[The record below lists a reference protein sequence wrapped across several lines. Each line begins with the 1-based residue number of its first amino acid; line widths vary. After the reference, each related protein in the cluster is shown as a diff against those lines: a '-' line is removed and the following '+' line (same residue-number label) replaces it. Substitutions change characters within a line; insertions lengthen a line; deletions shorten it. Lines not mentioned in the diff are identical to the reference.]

1 LPHGESASLSNLQQK
16 YGSLKVNFRLKL
28 DPKIIEKFPNYTALI
43 IYARNLNNT
52 ASEEAST
59 EILRAAERQQREAF
73 GEEKPVSH
81 PHIAAWRE
89 AYKEFGLKPS
99 KYPCSV
105 EALLSRTLKGQ
116 DLPTINKIVDLYNA
130 VSIKYVLPVGGEDWS
145 TITSDLTLT
154 FATGNEPFGIFQE
167 GQEVTTYP
175 EVGEVIWADNSGVTC
190 RGWNWRQ
197 CVRTRL
203 TESSRNAY
211 FVLDR
216 LAPYP
221 LKTLQAAGQE
231 LIGHLQTISPNSIIE
246 QEILGNAEGT

>member
-1 LPHGESASLSNLQQK
+1 
-16 YGSLKVNFRLKL
+16 VDFRLKI
-28 DPKIIEKFPNYTALI
+28 DPKIIERFPNYTALI
-43 IYARNLNNT
+43 IYAHELENT
-52 ASEEAST
+52 VSEEAST
-59 EILRAAERQQREAF
+59 LILRAAEQQQRSAF
-73 GEEKPVSH
+73 GEEKPTTH
-81 PHIAAWRE
+81 HHIAAWRE

-116 DLPTINKIVDLYNA
+116 DLPNINKIVDLYNS

-154 FATGNEPFGIFQE
+154 FATGSEPFGIFQE

-175 EVGEVIWADNSGVTC
+175 EIGEVIWVDASGVTC

-203 TESSRNAY
+203 TENCRNVY

-216 LAPYP
+216 LAPFP
-221 LKTLQAAGQE
+221 LETLREAGQE
-231 LIGHLQTISPNSIIE
+231 LIGYLRKISPNSVIE
-246 QEILGNAEGT
+246 QEILGNTE

>member
-1 LPHGESASLSNLQQK
+1 MDFQ
-16 YGSLKVNFRLKL
+16 LKL
-28 DPKIIEKFPNYTALI
+28 DPKIEENFPHYTAMI
-43 IYARNLNNT
+43 IYARDLDNT
-52 ASEEAST
+52 PSEEAST
-59 EILRAAERQQREAF
+59 EILRAAERQQRAAF
-73 GEEKPVSH
+73 GEEKPTSH
-81 PHIAAWRE
+81 PHIVAWRE
-89 AYKEFGLKPS
+89 AYKNFGLKPS

-130 VSIKYVLPVGGEDWS
+130 VSIKYVLPVGGEDWDAL
-145 TITSDLTLT
+145 TSDLTLDY
-154 FATGNEPFGIFQE
+154 ATGSEPFGIFQE
-167 GQEVTTYP
+167 GQEVITYP
-175 EVGEVIWADNSGVTC
+175 EIGEVIWADGRGVTC

-221 LKTLQAAGQE
+221 IETLMKAGQE
-231 LIGHLQTISPNSIIE
+231 LISHLRTVSPNCVIE
-246 QEILGNAEGT
+246 QQILGNPN